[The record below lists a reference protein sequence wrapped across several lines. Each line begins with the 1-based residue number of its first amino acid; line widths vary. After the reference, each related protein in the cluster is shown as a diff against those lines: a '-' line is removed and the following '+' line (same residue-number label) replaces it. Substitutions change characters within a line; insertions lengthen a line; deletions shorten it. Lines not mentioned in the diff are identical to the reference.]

1 MSTSKLEQQIAEMSD
16 LEELDRIGYRYANGG
31 NAPIALRA
39 WMRAEELGCTKYRKN
54 ITSKLFSADVQGT
67 LRKKAVAMVKQ
78 WLKEDDENAKETI
91 NLIMSIYGLEKQ

>member
-1 MSTSKLEQQIAEMSD
+1 MPTSKLEQQIAEMSD

-54 ITSKLFSADVQGT
+54 ITGKLFSADVQGT

-78 WLKEDDENAKETI
+78 WLKEGDEGIKET
-91 NLIMSIYGLEKQ
+91 LDLMMSIYGWKKQ